1 MCLALL
7 ILGGGEE
14 ETPGEGSALDCSSL
28 PGSQVSLPSRMS
40 WAPWGSV
47 AAGGGKEAS
56 FHHICEPAY
65 NRLVLLGIKEG
76 HLFPSSRDWG
86 TSTGASR
93 GEAGS
98 KWATATVYLPL
109 FCPSVRPPPSVP
121 DGLAQWVGYEHLGFL
136 CVPQEAFQANKLI
149 LILQSGLKNRSGS

>member
-65 NRLVLLGIKEG
+65 NQLALLEIKEG

-86 TSTGASR
+86 ASKGASR

-98 KWATATVYLPL
+98 KWATAAVSST
-109 FCPSVRPPPSVP
+109 CPSSVHLSVHLSVCPSPTISV
-121 DGLAQWVGYEHLGFL
+121 
-136 CVPQEAFQANKLI
+136 
-149 LILQSGLKNRSGS
+149 

>member
-56 FHHICEPAY
+56 FHHMCEPAY

-98 KWATATVYLPL
+98 KWATAAVSST
-109 FCPSVRPPPSVP
+109 CPSSVHLSVRPSVP
-121 DGLAQWVGYEHLGFL
+121 HHQCLMAWPNGWGMSILAFFV
-136 CVPQEAFQANKLI
+136 CPRKP
-149 LILQSGLKNRSGS
+149 SRPTS